1 MENNELKE
9 LNDKKEIYRNKAF
22 SMMLEIGVIIAIPA
36 IVAFFVGKHFDGRAS
51 ENDQVYTLIALGIAF
66 ILSWTII
73 IYKYIR
79 FDKRVKAI
87 DKKIRDLKKQEN
99 DINDSN
105 S

>member
-1 MENNELKE
+1 MSSSELEK
-9 LNDKKEIYRNKAF
+9 LKDSKEIYRNKAF

-36 IVAFFVGKHFDGRAS
+36 VVAFFVGKHFDGQTS
-51 ENDQVYTLIALGIAF
+51 GNDKIYTLISLGVAF
-66 ILSWTII
+66 VLSWTII

-79 FDKRVKAI
+79 FDKKVKAI

-99 DINDSN
+99 DINTPN